1 MSTPATKDA
10 AARRLI
16 DWHFQVEPYLSE
28 VYRIL
33 VDNEDSEKE
42 PIRLLEINSATVPT
56 GTVETFVFAPS
67 DEIPFAVAIAEITP
81 EELQDLL
88 ERPETL
94 PNGWDLTK
102 AQRFERPHSIDA
114 HTA

>member
-1 MSTPATKDA
+1 MDVTAAKDT

-16 DWHFQVEPYLSE
+16 EWHFQVEPYLSE

-33 VDNEDSEKE
+33 VDNEDSEEE
-42 PIRLLEINSATVPT
+42 PIRLLEVNSATVPT

-67 DEIPFAVAIAEITP
+67 KDIPFAVAIAEITP
-81 EELQDLL
+81 EEFQDLL
-88 ERPETL
+88 QKPETL

-102 AQRFERPHSIDA
+102 AQRFERG
-114 HTA
+114 

>member
-1 MSTPATKDA
+1 MSVTPTKDD

-33 VDNEDSEKE
+33 IDDEDSEEE
-42 PIRLLEINSATVPT
+42 PIRLLEVNSATVPT
-56 GTVETFVFAPS
+56 GTVETYVFAPS
-67 DEIPFAVAIAEITP
+67 DEIPFKVAIAEITP

-88 ERPETL
+88 DRPETL

-102 AQRFERPHSIDA
+102 AQRFDRPKLD
-114 HTA
+114 

>member
-10 AARRLI
+10 AAQRLI
-16 DWHFQVEPYLSE
+16 EWHFRVEPYLSE

-33 VDNEDSEKE
+33 MDDEDSEDE
-42 PIRLLEINSATVPT
+42 PIRLLEVNSATVPT

-67 DEIPFAVAIAEITP
+67 KNIPFKVAIAEITP
-81 EELQDLL
+81 EEFQDLL
-88 ERPETL
+88 DRPETL

-102 AQRFERPHSIDA
+102 AQRFERPKSD
-114 HTA
+114 